1 MEIPKASVIT
11 IFILTSVDV
20 QELERFKAKRYFLD
34 TIPGNL
40 TLNEKFIKKGYTND
54 ERDFIEFSIEAD
66 H

>member
-20 QELERFKAKRYFLD
+20 WELERFKAKKYFLD

-40 TLNEKFIKKGYTND
+40 TLNEKFIKKG
-54 ERDFIEFSIEAD
+54 
-66 H
+66 